1 MVVPTA
7 TVDRTGPP
15 LSDNPFA
22 TVILSGSLGALHWPF
37 EMTVDSNEIEASQR
51 AFCRERNAHFQNAP
65 GESKLGFALA
75 TEGSRRF
82 RCENSR
88 MRDRG
93 PSDEIASSDGQPKQ
107 LFDKLQLRQWVTFA
121 HPFGSPLPNH
131 VHRLDSL

>member
-1 MVVPTA
+1 
-7 TVDRTGPP
+7 
-15 LSDNPFA
+15 
-22 TVILSGSLGALHWPF
+22 
-37 EMTVDSNEIEASQR
+37 MTVDSNEIEASQR